1 MKKLGL
7 LVLVVVAMSSCNG
20 GTNVTIKVDSL
31 GNKLDTIAKKAWDS
45 TKKGVKNLE
54 DKLDEKFEK
63 KDSSGRKN

>member
-1 MKKLGL
+1 MKKLGF
-7 LVLVVVAMSSCNG
+7 LVLVIVIMSSCNG

-31 GNKLDTIAKKAWDS
+31 GSKLDTLAKKAWDS

-63 KDSSGRKN
+63 KDSSGKKD

>member
-1 MKKLGL
+1 MKKLGIL
-7 LVLVVVAMSSCNG
+7 MLVGVVVSSCNG

-31 GNKLDTIAKKAWDS
+31 GSKLDTMAKKAWDS

-63 KDSSGRKN
+63 KDSSNKKD

>member
-1 MKKLGL
+1 
-7 LVLVVVAMSSCNG
+7 MSSCNG

-54 DKLDEKFEK
+54 EKLDEKFEK
-63 KDSSGRKN
+63 KDSSGKKN